1 MYGYELITA
10 LDEKSG
16 GRWKPSPGSIYPAL
30 RRLEHRGFVISAE
43 GDDGKRRFE
52 LTDLGRE
59 RVAEQRDSGHE
70 APWDEHGLGRHGELR
85 RAVSELSG
93 PARQI
98 GRFGS
103 ADQTELAVAVVKE
116 ATSKL
121 YRILAD
127 GPAEPDASSTDDR
140 ADGADADGAEDAGD
154 IED

>member
-30 RRLEHRGFVISAE
+30 RRLEHRGFVVSAE
-43 GDDGKRRFE
+43 DDDGKRRFE

-59 RVAEQRDSGHE
+59 RVAEQRESGHD

-85 RAVSELSG
+85 RAVSELAG

-103 ADQTELAVAVVKE
+103 PDQTERAVEVVKD

-127 GPAEPDASSTDDR
+127 GPASPDESAVDHPNDN
-140 ADGADADGAEDAGD
+140 DDADDATS
-154 IED
+154 